1 MQAAVKID
9 ERKELILEE
18 RQVPRPKPDQAL
30 VKVIATGICGT
41 DVAIRS
47 NVFMGRHGPV
57 KTPIVPGHEF
67 YGEVVEVGPRV
78 RNVKVG
84 DRVTSSAI
92 KGCGT
97 CYPCQLRLFHRCHGW
112 DHVGIDTD
120 GCFAEYVA
128 VSDEILF
135 QVPPGIPAE
144 EAAILEPVTTAARAI
159 RVNEIKPGSFIV
171 VLGPGPFG
179 LFLLQAALATG
190 PRHLVMVG
198 LSGDEERLELA
209 EKLGAGETIKGDV
222 TDPVARVLE
231 LTKGL
236 GADVVI
242 EATGRVEAVTQG
254 IEMTGPGGLFLMG
267 GSGFLGK
274 PVSFKPWNVVRDEK
288 RIKGLQGFEW
298 ADYLLAL
305 ELYQL
310 GRLQIKPIITRVDRL
325 ADVNLACDLLEEKKA
340 LKIVLLP

>member
-1 MQAAVKID
+1 MQAAVKVD
-9 ERKELILEE
+9 ERKEYILEE
-18 RQVPRPKPDQAL
+18 RPIPKPGPEQAV
-30 VKVIATGICGT
+30 VKVITTGICGT

-57 KTPIVPGHEF
+57 KMPIVPGHEF
-67 YGEVVEVGPRV
+67 YGEVVEVGAKV
-78 RNVKVG
+78 RHVKVG
-84 DRVTSSAI
+84 DRVTCSAI
-92 KGCGT
+92 RGCGV
-97 CYPCQLRLFHRCHGW
+97 CYPCQLRLFHRCHWW

-120 GCFAEYVA
+120 GSFAEYVA
-128 VSDEILF
+128 VYDEILF
-135 QVPPGIPAE
+135 QVPPEIPPE

-179 LFLLQAALATG
+179 LFLLQTALATG
-190 PRHLVMVG
+190 PRNLVMVG
-198 LSGDEERLELA
+198 LSSDEERLELA
-209 EKLGAGETIKGDV
+209 KELGAGEVIKGDEV
-222 TDPVARVLE
+222 DPVERVLE

-254 IEMTGPGGLFLMG
+254 IEMTGPGGLLLMG

-274 PVSFKPWNVVRDEK
+274 EVSFKPWNVVRDEK

-305 ELYQL
+305 ELYRL
-310 GRLQIKPIITRVDRL
+310 GKLQIKPLISSVDRL
-325 ADVNLACDLLEEKKA
+325 ANVNQACDLLEQKKA
-340 LKIVLLP
+340 LKIVLRP